1 MSCYRPLVL
10 YAEELDTIDLYAE
23 ELDDTGD
30 LYAEELEP

>member
-1 MSCYRPLVL
+1 VL